1 MSPPDL
7 KSKYVE
13 SDITTESS
21 AGNFKKDGSESFP
34 RKDTAGS
41 LTESQ
46 LPLEQ
51 I

>member
-1 MSPPDL
+1 MPQPDL
-7 KSKYVE
+7 KMKSVE
-13 SDITTESS
+13 SDITTESG
-21 AGNFKKDGSESFP
+21 AGNFKTDGSESFP
-34 RKDTAGS
+34 REDTAGS